1 MSPSIAVVIP
11 VRNGATFLDETFA
24 SIWAQNHTSLEVI
37 VVDDGSTDGT
47 VEKVRAMQGAPV
59 RLLELNGVGPA
70 AARNAGIQ
78 ASGSELVAFLDADDL
93 WANGALHR
101 LTKTLMERPDAGI
114 SQGLIRNFSEPRPG
128 NRCFITGA
136 YRFFNLGA
144 SLWRRS
150 VFETVGLLD
159 EELRLCED
167 LDVTLRCWERDV
179 RKAEVESVVLHYRR
193 HPDSMTHGLSGAGF
207 GSVKAYK
214 KRIDRIRRGEVDPN
228 LPRHID
234 LHRYLGTAP
243 LNQDGSFHAPV
254 L

>member
-1 MSPSIAVVIP
+1 MNASIAVIIP
-11 VRNGATFLDETFA
+11 VRNGATFLDETLI
-24 SIWAQNHTSLEVI
+24 SIWAQNYTPLEVV

-47 VEKVRAMQGAPV
+47 IEKVRAMQGKPV

-78 ASGSELVAFLDADDL
+78 ASDSELIAFLDADDM
-93 WANGALHR
+93 WAGGALYR
-101 LTKTLMERPDAGI
+101 LSKTLAERPDTGI
-114 SQGLIRNFSEPRPG
+114 AQGLIRNFNESRPG
-128 NRCFITGA
+128 SRRFITGA

-150 VFETVGLLD
+150 IFETVGLLD

-167 LDVTLRCWERDV
+167 LDVTMRCWERDI

-234 LHRYLGTAP
+234 LHRYLGAGP

>member
-1 MSPSIAVVIP
+1 MNASIAVVIP
-11 VRNGATFLDETFA
+11 VRNGAAFLDETFR
-24 SIWAQNHTSLEVI
+24 SIWAQNYTPLEVI

-47 VEKVRAMQGAPV
+47 PEKVRGSQGMPI
-59 RLLELNGVGPA
+59 RLLEVGGVGPA
-70 AARNAGIQ
+70 AARNAGIH
-78 ASGSELVAFLDADDL
+78 ASESELVAFLDADDL
-93 WANGALHR
+93 WVNGALHR
-101 LTKTLMERPDAGI
+101 LAKTLAERPEAGI
-114 SQGLIRNFSEPRPG
+114 AQGLIRNFSETLPG
-128 NRCFITGA
+128 NRRFVTGP

-150 VFETVGLLD
+150 IFETVGLLD

-167 LDVTLRCWERDV
+167 LDLMLRCWEQDV

-193 HPDSMTHGLSGAGF
+193 HPGGMTHGLSGAGF

-214 KRIDRIRRGEVDPN
+214 KRIDRIRRGEINPEV
-228 LPRHID
+228 PRHID

-243 LNQDGSFHAPV
+243 ANQDGSFHAPA

>member
-1 MSPSIAVVIP
+1 MNPSIAVIIP
-11 VRNGATFLDETFA
+11 VRNGAAFIEETLA
-24 SIWAQNHTSLEVI
+24 SIWAQLYTPLEII

-47 VEKVRAMQGAPV
+47 VAKVRAVQGKPI
-59 RLLELNGVGPA
+59 RLLELAGVGPA
-70 AARNAGIQ
+70 GARNAGIR
-78 ASGSELVAFLDADDL
+78 ASSSDLVAFLDSDDL
-93 WANGALHR
+93 WVNGALHKLVR
-101 LTKTLMERPDAGI
+101 ALAERPDAGLA
-114 SQGLIRNFSEPRPG
+114 QGMIRNFSEVLPG
-128 NRCFITGA
+128 NRRFVTGP

-167 LDVTLRCWERDV
+167 LDLTLRCWEFDV
-179 RKAEVESVVLHYRR
+179 RKAEVDSVVLHYRR
-193 HPDSMTHGLSGAGF
+193 HAASMTHGLSGAGF

-214 KRIDRIRRGEVDPN
+214 KRIDRIRAGQVNPEA
-228 LPRHID
+228 PRHID

-243 LNQDGSFHAPV
+243 PNQDGSFHAPM